1 MTPIKLSDKFTIY
14 IGKYNN
20 KYSIDEFLKYV
31 DINDKLA
38 KHTNDDSVWIEIETE
53 CFQSIN
59 SLVKKEIENITNKK
73 FINYAQHYWVYTQK
87 KGFNLEWMHQHLQV
101 HPPGRSN
108 ILSDYTFTFYLQIPN
123 NLIEDEGCLVF
134 EDENKLRHKFSPEV
148 GDIFIFPGNI
158 RHCPMP
164 TANSEIKRIV
174 YAGSLCI
181 DISNQQ
187 KIEKKTI

>member
-101 HPPGRSN
+101 HPLHQGRAA
-108 ILSDYTFTFYLQIPN
+108 DRARQHRHDRGGV
-123 NLIEDEGCLVF
+123 EDHFG
-134 EDENKLRHKFSPEV
+134 RPFS
-148 GDIFIFPGNI
+148 
-158 RHCPMP
+158 
-164 TANSEIKRIV
+164 S
-174 YAGSLCI
+174 
-181 DISNQQ
+181 
-187 KIEKKTI
+187 